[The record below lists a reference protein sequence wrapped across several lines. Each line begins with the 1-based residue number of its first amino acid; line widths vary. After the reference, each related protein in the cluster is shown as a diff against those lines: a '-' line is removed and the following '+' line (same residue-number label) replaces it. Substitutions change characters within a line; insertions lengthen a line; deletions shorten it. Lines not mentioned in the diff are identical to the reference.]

1 MVVDDYGHHLEIRAT
16 LSAAREGWKRRTVVV
31 FQPHRYTRVA
41 ALMEEFARSFYQA
54 DVLIVTEI
62 W

>member
-1 MVVDDYGHHLEIRAT
+1 M
-16 LSAAREGWKRRTVVV
+16 VV